1 MYQQNIEDEELE
13 VLRSL
18 SQEVKRKLT
27 SRDNFTI
34 FGEYIASNFTNLGE
48 LSLMMKWILLNSK
61 LSVSQRKP
69 ESFPDENKV
78 IILIFHFCI
87 QLEFLSKRIHIQT
100 QEVAVEMVLVP
111 LSLIHPY

>member
-61 LSVSQRKP
+61 LSVS
-69 ESFPDENKV
+69 
-78 IILIFHFCI
+78 
-87 QLEFLSKRIHIQT
+87 
-100 QEVAVEMVLVP
+100 
-111 LSLIHPY
+111 